1 MYIVVNP
8 INNTVNIRIMPLLL
22 KKFIRALF
30 GSMME

>member
-22 KKFIRALF
+22 KNSYEHYLAQ
-30 GSMME
+30 